1 MKKTKIVCTIGPSSS
16 SPEMLEKLISSGMD
30 VARLNF
36 SHGTH
41 ETHRQIIDNI
51 RAISAR
57 VGKPIALLQ
66 DLCGPKIRLG
76 DIAAGP
82 APVVV
87 NKGDRYTFVDED
99 IVGDA
104 TKATITYK
112 NLYNEVKPGDRILID
127 DGLIEMK
134 VLKTGNR
141 DIECEVITGGP
152 LSSHKG
158 VNLPGIALSIP
169 ALAEKDIADLKFG
182 LGVPVDL
189 VAISFVRKEEDIL
202 LALSIMKE
210 EGTFL
215 PIIAKVEKQEA
226 VDNIEGILHYCNGIM
241 VARGDMGVEIP
252 FEEVPL
258 IQKKL
263 ISLCREKAKPVITAT
278 QMLDSMIRNPRPTRA
293 EVNDVANAILD
304 GTDAVMLSG
313 ETASGKYPLEAVQT
327 MASIADYTEQFLP
340 YESIFLKGGEKRNA
354 VEAISLATCEIAE
367 QMQAQ
372 AIVILTSSGRTAR
385 AISKYRPRQPI
396 IAVTDSPEAQ
406 HRMMLLWGVVP
417 VLAEPAENTDKLMED
432 MCAASLKTGIVR
444 EGDLVILTA
453 GIPEG
458 MKGSTNTIKLHV
470 IGHNFIR
477 GIGAG
482 LARSVSGT
490 ICIASTAQMSEKSL
504 GEGDILVLGSL
515 EEKYE
520 HLIWTAGALIVEEND
535 LTPQGDRLLKKASK
549 PAVIGIPGA
558 LAELHD
564 GDRVTVD
571 SERGLVFIG
580 H

>member
-1 MKKTKIVCTIGPSSS
+1 MKKTKIVCTVGPSSS
-16 SPEMLEKLISSGMD
+16 SPETLERLITSGMD

-41 ETHRQIIDNI
+41 ESHMQVIDTI
-51 RAISAR
+51 RAISAK
-57 VGKPIALLQ
+57 VGKPVALLQ

-76 DIAAGP
+76 DMAAGP
-82 APVVV
+82 SPVVV
-87 NKGDRYTFVDED
+87 NRGDRYTFVDEE

-104 TKATITYK
+104 AKATITYK
-112 NLYNEVKPGDRILID
+112 NLYHEVQPGNRILID

-134 VLKTGNR
+134 VVKIVDR
-141 DIECEVITGGP
+141 DIECEVVAGGP

-169 ALAEKDIADLKFG
+169 ALTEKDIADLRFG

-210 EGTFL
+210 AGRFL

-226 VDNIEGILHYCNGIM
+226 VDNIEGILRYCDGIM

-293 EVNDVANAILD
+293 EVTDVANAILD
-304 GTDAVMLSG
+304 GTDAIMLSG
-313 ETASGKYPLEAVQT
+313 ETASGKYPLESVQA
-327 MASIADYTEQFLP
+327 MASIADYTEKFLP

-367 QMQAQ
+367 QMQAR

-385 AISKYRPRQPI
+385 AIAKYRPRQPV

-406 HRMMLLWGVVP
+406 RRMMLQWGVIP
-417 VLAEPAENTDKLMED
+417 VLAESVENTDQLIEE
-432 MCAASLKTGIVR
+432 MCTAALKTGTVR
-444 EGDLVILTA
+444 EGDLIVLTA
-453 GIPEG
+453 GVPEG

-470 IGHNFIR
+470 LGHDFIR

-482 LARSVSGT
+482 LARSVSGR
-490 ICIASTAQMSEKSL
+490 ICFAHTCQKSTA
-504 GEGDILVLGSL
+504 GENILVLDRI

-520 HLIWTAGALIVEEND
+520 NLIWTAGALIIQEND
-535 LTPQGDRLLKKASK
+535 LSPRGNELLKKASK

-558 LAELHD
+558 MEALHD
-564 GDRVTVD
+564 GALVTVD

-580 H
+580 HA